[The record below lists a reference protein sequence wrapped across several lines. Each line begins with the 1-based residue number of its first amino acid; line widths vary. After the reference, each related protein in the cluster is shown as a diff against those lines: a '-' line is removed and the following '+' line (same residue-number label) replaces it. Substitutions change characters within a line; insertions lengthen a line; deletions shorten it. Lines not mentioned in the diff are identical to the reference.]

1 MKGIINRRFK
11 ILRSL
16 GAGGMGEVFFVEDQ
30 AQQRRFALKILT
42 PETTPETENALV
54 EFQLLSRLDHPNLVK
69 VYECGVVRSGPRR
82 LHKRL
87 FFTMDALEGH
97 HLGEWPQAEDPEHR
111 AEQLQSLTR
120 DAIQG
125 LCSIHRLGIIHGDL
139 KCENIYLTQ
148 EGQVKLLDFG
158 LAAST
163 LSQNLKDIPAAKEN
177 QRLSG
182 SVGYWA
188 PELIRG
194 GSRDV
199 RSDLYALGVTL
210 YRLASGRFPDI
221 QHPIPLADQCPW
233 LPASWTATVEALL
246 SPEPNDRPGDA
257 LAAAKLFGYES
268 ESFESSTHHLQGP
281 LIGRREEHQS
291 IVDHVSQNPASTTWV
306 TGQPGLGKTRLC
318 DEVATSLRLRGYSV
332 CTLERPGQEAYAAVK
347 PLFRMLA
354 LAQGPNF
361 EAPDFINNLLNTDV
375 PSNKTAS
382 NPTRFGGPNQ
392 AHSKLIFFDQ
402 LSAFVLDCC
411 KQRSLVILVDHCSE
425 IDFASREWLAY
436 VLRAGRIAKSGL
448 HGIFAGV
455 KKDPDLAVE
464 ALHIELEPLSFEEST
479 DLALALTG
487 DASRSKKL
495 AEQSAGFPDALVLL
509 ASNALSEV
517 GARHRL
523 PLEDLSEMARSC
535 LLSAVLLARPLI
547 LAELSACHPGGEQEI
562 VEAVGQLLEKGLLRR
577 HGGAGGASY
586 TLRLPVLGDAVIEQ
600 FDESV
605 VRQQR
610 QRLFDNL
617 SKSNAGPNELA
628 RLALKVLPTNLVE
641 LCRQAAGRSLEV
653 HAFEEAEQVL
663 KACLEKVKSSTNRWD
678 LQSDLLDVYL
688 RSGEL
693 EKAEAVAASLL
704 AMEPVGFDRAL
715 VLKKLAEVLRSKG
728 EQSKAASIVDQGL
741 EHLEAH
747 QKLADGRA
755 LTAQLHLLG
764 SRLKASAGDFE
775 RAAEYCQNARQALR
789 REEQEGPLG
798 LRIDIEQSNNEV
810 LTLDRK
816 FYPEAGRRLKN
827 ALKTFEEKGDRDG
840 TAMALKALG
849 LHAFYIEDGLAAER
863 YYLKA
868 MDYTGPAGP
877 NALGLLNN
885 LAMIAQR
892 WGDPSIAEWRLQECL
907 TAAERMGIRSVVCRA
922 YTNLGRLRRE
932 QGDIR
937 GSIQALQRAAE
948 QALQAEEPIIESAA
962 LSELGALY
970 LKENCVKKALS
981 AFRQAR
987 QRRLEMGDPARV
999 AHSEVEL
1006 GLLWEESGD
1015 IEAAIEHY
1023 RVALALHAARNE
1035 EEEAALIAERLLAC
1049 GRRPGGTAALMTSAR
1064 TDKSLTVPSEIA
1076 GACESGLWCADVAVS
1091 LAAVLALREA
1101 GDIPLSKTLFSAALR
1116 RRPKDFESR
1125 SLVQSLESLGSILS
1139 EDSQAPRVL
1148 VAALDPF
1155 DALPGFLSDR
1165 VTVLKASI
1173 LLADRDLA
1181 GASKALGKISGKRS
1195 PEIELE
1201 AKFWLTRIRALA
1213 PQLEGLERGGDATC
1227 RTAYWDC
1234 VNRSRDLRN
1243 VVIQAM
1249 AASDLSGLEAARGQ
1263 GRAAHSALTM
1273 AREAAARATL
1283 RLPQVLKEQWQSR
1296 LVQPS
1301 TDVVSMNS
1309 GQDRL
1314 IPMIE
1319 RVLASDLS
1327 LEPLL
1332 DLVIGLLVEGT
1343 GAERGFLILKEK
1355 TGAMAFRSSR
1365 NITADEVLS
1374 ARGFRGSYS
1383 LVESVANGG
1392 QTLLIADARVDQ
1404 RLANNDSMQDH
1415 STRSV
1420 LAAPITL
1427 AGEVLAVVYL
1437 EHSKVANCFDDDAL
1451 DLTGAFTAKV
1461 ATTIRHSRDQAE
1473 AIQSAEKRAANYLR
1487 EIQRLGSKRPLLLGE
1502 SPAIREARDLIDRF
1516 SGVMAPVLIIGES
1529 GTGKEIVAKALHA
1542 LSPRHEQPFQ
1552 AINCAAFSEE
1562 LLDAEL
1568 FGYRK
1573 GAFTGAFEDRSGVIE
1588 SADGGTLFLDEVGD
1602 MPPSM
1607 QVKLLRVLANS
1618 EFRRIGEHRARRVS
1632 VRILA
1637 ATHRHLESM
1646 IVEGSFREDLYYR
1659 LNVLKIQ
1666 LPPLRSRREDIPAL
1680 VSHFL
1685 EEADP
1690 NRNLRLS
1697 PAVLKSL
1704 YEQDYPGN
1712 VRELKNV
1719 ILRASTLCSGTVIR
1733 VEHLMLDPIQDL
1745 GALELPAPHSTVPL
1759 NARQKAVLRELER
1772 RGGFMT
1778 TKDHCARHEVSERT
1792 GLRDLKELVE
1802 HELLQ
1807 KIGSRKSAKYQLPSR

>member
-1 MKGIINRRFK
+1 
-11 ILRSL
+11 
-16 GAGGMGEVFFVEDQ
+16 MGEVFFVEDQ
-30 AQQRRFALKILT
+30 NLKRRFALKILT

-69 VYECGVVRSGPRR
+69 VYECGVARSGPRR

-97 HLGEWPQAEDPEHR
+97 HLGDWPQPEDLSER
-111 AEQLQSLTR
+111 SEMLQSLTR
-120 DAIQG
+120 EAIQG

-139 KCENIYLTQ
+139 KCENIYLTK
-148 EGQVKLLDFG
+148 EGTVKLLDFG

-163 LSQNLKDIPAAKEN
+163 LSQNLKDLPGAGES
-177 QRLSG
+177 RSLSG

-210 YRLASGRFPDI
+210 YRLASGRFPDT

-233 LPASWTATVEALL
+233 LPQTWTSTVEALL

-257 LAAAKLFGYES
+257 LAAAKLFGYDA
-268 ESFESSTHHLQGP
+268 ESFESSGHHIQGP
-281 LIGRREEHQS
+281 LIGRRSEHQK
-291 IVDHVSQNPASTTWV
+291 IVDHISEQASSTTWI
-306 TGQPGLGKTRLC
+306 TGQAGLGKTRLC
-318 DEVATSLRLRGYSV
+318 DEVATSLRLRGYAV
-332 CTLERPGQEAYAAVK
+332 CPLERPGQEAYAAVK

-354 LAQGPNF
+354 QTMSDDEVPEFLKTLLSPEQSAKASAKSPRFEGP
-361 EAPDFINNLLNTDV
+361 A
-375 PSNKTAS
+375 
-382 NPTRFGGPNQ
+382 Q
-392 AHSKLIFFDQ
+392 AHAKLAFFDQ
-402 LSAFVLDCC
+402 LSGFVLDRC
-411 KQRSLVILVDHCSE
+411 KHRSLVIIVDHCSE

-436 VLRAGRIAKSGL
+436 VLRAGRMSKSGL
-448 HGIFAGV
+448 HAIFAGTE
-455 KKDPDLAVE
+455 KEEALAVE
-464 ALHIELEPLSFEEST
+464 ALHVGLEPLSREESAE
-479 DLALALTG
+479 LALALTG
-487 DASRSKKL
+487 DPKRAKRL
-495 AEQSAGFPDALVLL
+495 AEQSAGFPDALVVL
-509 ASNALSEV
+509 ASNSSSDVES
-517 GARHRL
+517 RHRL
-523 PLEDLSEMARSC
+523 PLDDLDETARSC
-535 LLSAVLLARPLI
+535 LLSAVLLSRPLT
-547 LAELSACHPGGEQEI
+547 LAELSASQPGAEQAL

-586 TLRLPVLGDAVIEQ
+586 TLRLPVLGDAVLEQ
-600 FDESV
+600 FDADFV
-605 VRQQR
+605 KTQR
-610 QRLFDNL
+610 RRLFDKL
-617 SKSNAGPNELA
+617 STSNAGVNELA
-628 RLALKVLPTNLVE
+628 RLALEVRPKNLVS
-641 LCRQAAGRSLEV
+641 LCRQAAERSLEL
-653 HAFEEAEQVL
+653 HAFDEAEQVL
-663 KACLEKVKSSTNRWD
+663 TACMERVEKPED
-678 LQSDLLDVYL
+678 QDPLLSDLLDVYQH
-688 RSGEL
+688 SGEL
-693 EKAEAVAASLL
+693 EKAERTAEALL
-704 AMEPVGFDRAL
+704 AMDQEPFERGI
-715 VLKKLAEVLRSKG
+715 VLKKLADVLRSKG
-728 EQSKAASIVDQGL
+728 EQSRSAKLVEEGLDLLKALRD
-741 EHLEAH
+741 
-747 QKLADGRA
+747 KADARA
-755 LTAQLHLLG
+755 LMAQFHLLG
-764 SRLKASAGDFE
+764 SRLKASAGDFKHAARFCQDARKSLRKDE
-775 RAAEYCQNARQALR
+775 RD
-789 REEQEGPLG
+789 GPLG

-810 LTLDRK
+810 LTLDRQ
-816 FYPEAGRRLKN
+816 FYKAIGKRLQH
-827 ALKTFEEKGDRDG
+827 ALKTFEDLEDRDG
-840 TAMALKALG
+840 IAMALKGLG
-849 LHAFYIEDGLAAER
+849 LFSFYNEERLAAER

-868 MDYTGPAGP
+868 MDYTGPTGP

-885 LAMIAQR
+885 LAMIAQQR
-892 WGDPSIAEWRLQECL
+892 GDPSTAEWRLQECL

-922 YTNLGRLRRE
+922 YTNLGRLRRN

-948 QALQAEEPIIESAA
+948 QASKAEEPIIESAA
-962 LSELGALY
+962 LSELGDLY
-970 LKENCVKKALS
+970 LKENCVKKALF

-999 AHSEVEL
+999 AASELEL
-1006 GLLWEESGD
+1006 ALLWQESGD

-1023 RVALALHAARNE
+1023 RLALALYAARDE
-1035 EEEAALIAERLLAC
+1035 DDDAAFVVERLIAC
-1049 GRRPGGTAALMTSAR
+1049 GHRPGGTAALLTSAR
-1064 TDKSLTVPSEIA
+1064 VDQNLAVPSEIA
-1076 GACESGLWCADVAVS
+1076 EACASGLWCADVSVS

-1101 GDIPLSKTLFSAALR
+1101 GDLPLAKTVFSAALR
-1116 RRPKDFESR
+1116 RQPSEFRSR
-1125 SLVQSLESLGSILS
+1125 NLAQSLESLGAILS
-1139 EDSQAPRVL
+1139 EESTPRQL
-1148 VAALDPF
+1148 VAALEPFHSLPDP
-1155 DALPGFLSDR
+1155 LGDR
-1165 VTVLKASI
+1165 LKVVKASI
-1173 LLADRDLA
+1173 LLADRDLS
-1181 GASKALGKISGKRS
+1181 GASQELAKVSGEGS
-1195 PEIELE
+1195 PDIELE
-1201 AKFWLTRIRALA
+1201 TKFWLTRIRALA
-1213 PQLEGLERGGDATC
+1213 PQLEGLRRGDDATC

-1234 VNRSRDLRN
+1234 VNKARDKRN
-1243 VVIQAM
+1243 DVILAM

-1273 AREAAARATL
+1273 AREAAKRATL
-1283 RLPQVLKEQWQSR
+1283 RLPQVLKEHWQSR

-1301 TDVVSMNS
+1301 TDVVAMNT

-1327 LEPLL
+1327 LDPLL

-1355 TGAMAFRSSR
+1355 TGGMAFRSSR
-1365 NITADEVLS
+1365 NITSDEVLS

-1383 LVESVANGG
+1383 LVESVASSG
-1392 QTLLIADARVDQ
+1392 QTILIADARVDQ
-1404 RLANNDSMQDH
+1404 RLANNESMQDH
-1415 STRSV
+1415 NTRSV

-1427 AGEVLAVVYL
+1427 AEEVLAVVYL
-1437 EHSKVANCFDDDAL
+1437 EHSQVANCFDDDAL
-1451 DLTGAFTAKV
+1451 DLTAAFTAKV

-1473 AIQSAEKRAANYLR
+1473 AIQKAEKRAANYLR

-1502 SPAIREARDLIDRF
+1502 SQGIREARDLIDRF

-1529 GTGKEIVAKALHA
+1529 GTGKEIVARALHA
-1542 LSPRHEQPFQ
+1542 LGPRHEQPFQ

-1573 GAFTGAFEDRSGVIE
+1573 GAFTGAVEDRPGVIE

-1618 EFRRIGEHRARRVS
+1618 EFRRIGEHRARKVS

-1685 EEADP
+1685 EEADAK
-1690 NRNLRLS
+1690 RELRLS

-1704 YEQDYPGN
+1704 YEQEYPGN
-1712 VRELKNV
+1712 VRELKNM
-1719 ILRASTLCSGTVIR
+1719 ILRASTLCSGSVIR
-1733 VEHLMLDPIQDL
+1733 MEHLMLDPVQNAS
-1745 GALELPAPHSTVPL
+1745 ALESPLIPSTVPL
-1759 NARQKAVLRELER
+1759 NARQKAILTELEQ

-1778 TKDHCARHEVSERT
+1778 TKDHCARHDVSERT

-1807 KIGSRKSAKYQLPSR
+1807 KIGSRKSARYQLPSH